1 MRLYLCGV
9 RGSTPAPG
17 HDFAGVGGHTSCV
30 AIGDDDRAPSLVLD
44 GGTGLRTLTAVLGG
58 RPFVGTIVLSHVHW
72 DHMMGIPFFAAGD
85 HPDARVTVLVPE
97 QGEGAE
103 ALLERMMSP
112 PTFPISPEQLRG
124 QWCFATYDAG
134 DFEIDGYQ
142 VRAREIPHK
151 GGRTMGLRV
160 ADGSAAIAYL
170 SDHAPHQL
178 GTGSNGVG
186 EVHLTA
192 RQLAAD
198 VDVLIHDAQYTRAEL
213 AHRFHWGH
221 AAADYSVELAE
232 ACGVERVLLFHHDPA
247 RTDAEVAALRD
258 AVDRAAVDRGAGV
271 RVDIAREGDVV
282 DL

>member
-9 RGSTPAPG
+9 RGSSPAPG

-30 AIGDDDRAPSLVLD
+30 AVAHDGRPPSLVLD
-44 GGTGLRTLTAVLGG
+44 AGTGLRTLTAVLAG

-85 HPDARVTVLVPE
+85 HPDARVTLLVPE

-103 ALLERMMSP
+103 ALVERMMSP

-124 QWCFATYDAG
+124 QWCFATYGVG
-134 DFEIDGYQ
+134 DLEIEGFG
-142 VRAREIPHK
+142 VRTREIPHK

-160 ADGSAAIAYL
+160 ADASAAIAYL
-170 SDHAPHQL
+170 PDHAPHQL
-178 GTGSNGVG
+178 GAGPTGVG
-186 EVHLTA
+186 ELHPAA
-192 RQLAAD
+192 RELAAD

-213 AHRFHWGH
+213 PYRFHWGH
-221 AAADYSVELAE
+221 AAADYGVELAE
-232 ACGVERVLLFHHDPA
+232 ACGVERVLLFHHDPS
-247 RTDAEVAALRD
+247 RTDAEVTKLRD
-258 AVDRAAVDRGAGV
+258 AVDPRSRI